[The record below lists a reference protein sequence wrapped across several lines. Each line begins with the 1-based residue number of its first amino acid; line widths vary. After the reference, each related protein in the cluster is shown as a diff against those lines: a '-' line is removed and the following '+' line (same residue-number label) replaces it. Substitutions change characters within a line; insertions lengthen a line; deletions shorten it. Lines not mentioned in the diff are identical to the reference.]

1 MYFTE
6 FSKSTK
12 FSKESKMKAPR
23 NLKHKPI
30 LEVANYESLDGHRAN
45 NTDAK
50 CLSIG
55 VAQWNNGIG
64 TELSAKVW
72 RQVDDRWSRQSEE
85 LPLNRVLDLATLVCE
100 SQLYANGGKL
110 NKNSDLPI
118 NKVDSSEITNE
129 ILKSEFKKN
138 EQYLNISL
146 KRLAN
151 ALKRLGY

>member
-1 MYFTE
+1 
-6 FSKSTK
+6 
-12 FSKESKMKAPR
+12 
-23 NLKHKPI
+23 
-30 LEVANYESLDGHRAN
+30 
-45 NTDAK
+45 
-50 CLSIG
+50 
-55 VAQWNNGIG
+55 
-64 TELSAKVW
+64 ELSAKVW

>member
-1 MYFTE
+1 
-6 FSKSTK
+6 
-12 FSKESKMKAPR
+12 MKAPR

-30 LEVANYESLDGHRAN
+30 LEVTDYDSIDGHRVN

-64 TELSAKVW
+64 KELSAKVW

-100 SQLYANGGKL
+100 SKLYANGKPL
-110 NKNSDLPI
+110 DKRSDMPI
-118 NKVDSSEITNE
+118 NKVDNSEITDE
-129 ILKSEFKKN
+129 ILKSEFSAKEKH
-138 EQYLNISL
+138 LDVSL

-151 ALKRLGY
+151 ALKELGY